1 VVENVVE
8 SCILNAVASRPMPE
22 LPELSREELCEFIR
36 RQHYIIED
44 LQKQNEELRKQVEE
58 LRRKSHRQAAP
69 FSKNQPKANPKPP
82 GRKQGKGVFTN
93 RQAPPEQSSDIK
105 VEASMPERC
114 PGCGGEV
121 EWLRTDTATTSDLAQ
136 RAEPVV
142 TRYSVPVC
150 QCRQC
155 GKTVRGKAPG
165 LAEDQAGATAHR
177 VGPVAMATAHA
188 LHYGTGIPVRKV
200 PEVLSA
206 LTGLEVTASAITQ
219 DAMKQSAKGAV
230 GEAYEDLRGAMRDS
244 PVVHTDDTGW
254 RIGGKSAFL
263 MGFDSDR
270 SAVFQI
276 RYQHRS
282 QEVLEIIPADFAGV
296 LITDRG
302 PSYDAKVFD
311 KVMQQKCIGH
321 LLKNISMVLETKTG
335 SSRRFG
341 VELKYL
347 FQAGLE
353 IAESPPGPDRTQGI
367 EDLELLL
374 SWHLRDRTLT
384 DKDNQRLLNGIG
396 EQMERGRLLT
406 FLHVPGVEPTN
417 NRAER
422 LVRPAV
428 IARKVSQCSKN
439 EAGAYATS
447 AFLSVIQTAKK
458 AFSAVTPSLVG
469 VISVLATLR

>member
-1 VVENVVE
+1 
-8 SCILNAVASRPMPE
+8 MPE
-22 LPELSREELCEFIR
+22 LPGLSREELHELIR
-36 RQHYIIED
+36 QQHHILEE
-44 LQKQNEELRKQVEE
+44 LGNQNEELRKQNEELRKQVEE
-58 LRRKSHRQAAP
+58 LRRKFHRQATP
-69 FSKNQPKANPKPP
+69 FSKNKPKANPKPP
-82 GRKQGKGVFTN
+82 GRKPGKGVFTN
-93 RQAPPEQSSDIK
+93 RQAPPERSTDIE

-114 PGCGGEV
+114 PDCGGGLD
-121 EWLRTDTATTSDLAQ
+121 WQRTDTATTTDIPQ
-136 RAEPVV
+136 RTEPVV
-142 TRYSVPVC
+142 TRFSVPVC
-150 QCRQC
+150 RCRQC

-177 VGPVAMATAHA
+177 VGPVAMAAAQA

-219 DAMKQSAKGAV
+219 DAMKQSAKGAL
-230 GEAYEDLRGAMRDS
+230 GEAYEDLRGGMRES

-263 MGFDSDR
+263 MGFESDQ

-282 QEVLEIIPADFAGV
+282 HEVLEIIPADFAGV

-311 KVMQQKCIGH
+311 EMKQQKCLGH
-321 LLKNISMVLETKTG
+321 LLKNIATVVETKTG

-341 VELKYL
+341 VELKAL
-347 FQAGLE
+347 FQEGLE
-353 IAESPPGPDRTQGI
+353 IGKSPPGPERMEAI
-367 EDLELLL
+367 LDLEILL
-374 SWHLRDRTLT
+374 SWHLRDRILA
-384 DKDNQRLLNGIG
+384 DVDNQRLLDGIG
-396 EQMERGRLLT
+396 AQMNRDRLLT

-422 LVRPAV
+422 LLRPAV

-458 AFSAVTPSLVG
+458 ASSGVVPSLAG
-469 VISVLATLR
+469 VIAALAALR

>member
-1 VVENVVE
+1 MPSN
-8 SCILNAVASRPMPE
+8 PPPE
-22 LPELSREELCEFIR
+22 LPELNREQLCELIR
-36 RQHYIIED
+36 D
-44 LQKQNEELRKQVEE
+44 LLKQNEELRKQVED
-58 LRRKSHRQAAP
+58 LRRKSHRQATP

-82 GRKQGKGVFTN
+82 GRKQGEGVFTN
-93 RQAPPEQSSDIK
+93 RQAPPQQATDIN
-105 VEASMPERC
+105 VEASIPEHC
-114 PGCGGEV
+114 PDCGGAV
-121 EWLRTDTATTSDLAQ
+121 EWLRTDAATTADIPQ
-136 RAEPVV
+136 QTKPVV

-150 QCRQC
+150 RCRQC

-177 VGPVAMATAHA
+177 VGPVAMAAAQA

-200 PEVLSA
+200 PDVLAA

-219 DAMKQSAKGAV
+219 NAMKQSATGAV
-230 GEAYEDLRGAMRDS
+230 GEAYENLREEMHES

-254 RIGGKSAFL
+254 RIGGKNAFL
-263 MGFDSDR
+263 MGFESDQV
-270 SAVFQI
+270 AVFQI

-282 QEVLEIIPADFAGV
+282 QEVLEIIPANFAGV

-302 PSYDAKVFD
+302 VSYDAKVFD
-311 KVMQQKCIGH
+311 GMKQQKCIGH

-335 SSRRFG
+335 PSRWFG
-341 VELKYL
+341 VELKTL

-353 IAESPPGPDRTQGI
+353 IAESPPGPERTQGI

-374 SWHLRDRTLT
+374 SCHLRERVLT

-396 EQMERGRLLT
+396 EQMRRGRLLT
-406 FLHVPGVEPTN
+406 FLQEPGVEPTN

-422 LVRPAV
+422 LLRPAV

-458 AFSAVTPSLVG
+458 AVSGVVPSLAG
-469 VISVLATLR
+469 VIGFLAGLR

>member
-1 VVENVVE
+1 MIRQQHH
-8 SCILNAVASRPMPE
+8 IL
-22 LPELSREELCEFIR
+22 EE
-36 RQHYIIED
+36 
-44 LQKQNEELRKQVEE
+44 LQKQNEELQKQNKELLTQVEE
-58 LRRKSHRQAAP
+58 LRRKSHRQATP
-69 FSKNQPKANPKPP
+69 FSKNKPKANPKPP
-82 GRKQGKGVFTN
+82 GRKPGKGVFTN
-93 RQAPPEQSSDIK
+93 RQAPPEQPTDIK
-105 VEASMPERC
+105 VEASIPEQC
-114 PGCGGEV
+114 PDCGGELD
-121 EWLRTDTATTSDLAQ
+121 WLRTDTATTTDIPQ
-136 RAEPVV
+136 RTEPVV

-150 QCRQC
+150 RCRKC
-155 GKTVRGKAPG
+155 GKSVRGKAPG

-177 VGPVAMATAHA
+177 VGPVAMAAAQA

-219 DAMKQSAKGAV
+219 NAMKQSAEGAV
-230 GEAYEDLRGAMRDS
+230 GEAYENLRGEMRES

-254 RIGGKSAFL
+254 RIGGKNAFL
-263 MGFDSDR
+263 MGFESDQ

-311 KVMQQKCIGH
+311 EMMQQKCIGH
-321 LLKNISMVLETKTG
+321 LLKNISTVLETKTG

-341 VELKYL
+341 VELKAL
-347 FQAGLE
+347 FQEGLE
-353 IAESPPGPDRTQGI
+353 IAKSPPGPERMEAI
-367 EDLELLL
+367 LDLEILLD
-374 SWHLRDRTLT
+374 WHLRDRILP

-396 EQMERGRLLT
+396 EQMNRDRLLT

-422 LVRPAV
+422 LLRPAV

-458 AFSAVTPSLVG
+458 AISGVVPPLAG
-469 VISVLATLR
+469 VISALVALR